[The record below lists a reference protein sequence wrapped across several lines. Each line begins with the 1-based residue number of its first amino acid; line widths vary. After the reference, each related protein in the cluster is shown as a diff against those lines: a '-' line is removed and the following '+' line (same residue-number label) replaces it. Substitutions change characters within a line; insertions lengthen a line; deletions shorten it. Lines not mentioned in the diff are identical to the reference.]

1 MAEALYARH
10 SGSWLSEALS
20 LAELG
25 KGMSPTMALEEQI
38 LERAREIHTDGYPMS
53 IGEVI
58 SMYRDGDIDIHPE
71 FQRIFRWDPKQKSR
85 LIESILLR
93 IPIPPIFVS
102 QRLDGVWDVIDGVQR
117 LSTIL
122 EFVGQY
128 RDENGALREPSE
140 LQDTEYLPDLLGY
153 RWEVGERTFSDVM
166 QRDFKRAKL
175 EFRII
180 AKQSDANAKYDLF
193 QRLNSGTQLSPQEVR
208 NCLLVMLNAD
218 MFNMLVE
225 LADNPEFVTT
235 VPLSETKE
243 SQAYR
248 QELVLRFFLHLSYSG
263 SQTELGQE
271 FGDYLTGWMRD
282 TAASFGTPDSP
293 INRSLFERTVGLLS
307 RVMGEDAFRRYD
319 GNRHLGP
326 FSIACF
332 EFVTAGVGAH
342 LDYWEHHPDVLR
354 ERVQSIWSASEFRSN
369 SGTGVSPR
377 RRVPRLLV
385 EARKFFA
392 PS

>member
-1 MAEALYARH
+1 
-10 SGSWLSEALS
+10 
-20 LAELG
+20 
-25 KGMSPTMALEEQI
+25 MSPTMALEEQI
-38 LERAREIHTDGYPMS
+38 IKRAREIHTDGYPMS
-53 IGEVI
+53 IGEVM

-71 FQRIFRWDPKQKSR
+71 FQRIFRWAPEQKSL
-85 LIESILLR
+85 LIESILLG

-122 EFVGQY
+122 EFVGLY

-140 LQDTEYLPDLLGY
+140 LQKTDYLPDLQDY
-153 RWEVGERTFSDVM
+153 RWEVGDRTFSDVM

-208 NCLLVMLNAD
+208 NCLLVMLNLE
-218 MFNMLVE
+218 MFNTLVE
-225 LADNPEFVTT
+225 LAENPAFVTT

-271 FGDYLTGWMRD
+271 FGNYLTEWMRS
-282 TAASFGTPDSP
+282 TAASFGSPDSP
-293 INRSLFERTVGLLS
+293 INRSLFERTFKLLS
-307 RVMGEDAFRRYD
+307 RLMGDDTFRRYD

-342 LDYWEHHPDVLR
+342 LDYWEDNPGGLR
-354 ERVQSIWSASEFRSN
+354 EKIRSVWSAVEFRNN

-377 RRVPRLLV
+377 RRVPRLVV
-385 EARKFFA
+385 EARNFFS
-392 PS
+392 PI

>member
-1 MAEALYARH
+1 
-10 SGSWLSEALS
+10 
-20 LAELG
+20 
-25 KGMSPTMALEEQI
+25 MSPTMALEEQI
-38 LERAREIHTDGYPMS
+38 IKRAREIHTDGYPMS
-53 IGEVI
+53 IGEVM

-71 FQRIFRWDPKQKSR
+71 FQRIFRWAPEQKSL
-85 LIESILLR
+85 LIESILLG

-122 EFVGQY
+122 EFVGLY
-128 RDENGALREPSE
+128 RDENGALRELSE
-140 LQDTEYLPDLLGY
+140 LQKTDYLPDLQDY
-153 RWEVGERTFSDVM
+153 RWEVGDRTFSDVM

-208 NCLLVMLNAD
+208 NCLLVMLNLE
-218 MFNMLVE
+218 MFNTVVE
-225 LADNPEFVTT
+225 LAENPAFVTT

-248 QELVLRFFLHLSYSG
+248 QELVLRFFLRLSYSG

-271 FGDYLTGWMRD
+271 FGNYLTEWMRS
-282 TAASFGTPDSP
+282 TAASFGSPDSP
-293 INRSLFERTVGLLS
+293 INCSLFERTFKLLS
-307 RVMGEDAFRRYD
+307 RLMGDDTFRRYD

-342 LDYWEHHPDVLR
+342 LDYWEDNPGGLR
-354 ERVQSIWSASEFRSN
+354 EKIRSVWSAVEFRNN

-377 RRVPRLLV
+377 RRVPRLVV
-385 EARKFFA
+385 EARNFFS
-392 PS
+392 PI

>member
-1 MAEALYARH
+1 
-10 SGSWLSEALS
+10 
-20 LAELG
+20 
-25 KGMSPTMALEEQI
+25 
-38 LERAREIHTDGYPMS
+38 MS
-53 IGEVI
+53 IGEVMQ
-58 SMYRDGDIDIHPE
+58 MYRDSDIDIHPE
-71 FQRIFRWDPKQKSR
+71 FQRIFRWGPEQKSL
-85 LIESILLR
+85 LIESILLG

-102 QRLDGVWDVIDGVQR
+102 QQLDGVWDVIDGVQR

-122 EFVGQY
+122 EFVGLY

-140 LQDTEYLPDLLGY
+140 LRGTEYLPDLQGY
-153 RWEVGERTFSDVM
+153 RWEIGDKTFSDVM

-208 NCLLVMLNAD
+208 NCLLVMLNLE
-218 MFNMLVE
+218 MFNTLVE
-225 LADNPEFVTT
+225 LAENPAFVTT

-263 SQTELGQE
+263 SRTELGKE
-271 FGDYLTGWMRD
+271 FGDYLAEWMRA
-282 TAASFGTPDSP
+282 TAASFGVSDSP
-293 INRSLFERTVGLLS
+293 INRSLFERTFGLLS
-307 RVMGEDAFRRYD
+307 HLMGDDTFRRYG

-342 LDYWEHHPDVLR
+342 LDYWEDNPSGLR
-354 ERVQSIWSASEFRSN
+354 EHIQSVWSAVEFRNN
-369 SGTGVSPR
+369 SGTGVSSR
-377 RRVPRLLV
+377 RRVPRLVV

-392 PS
+392 PT